1 MKNHRGQFSHWRE
14 PSNISSVER
23 KCYNAKMKLAVDMA
37 KTKFAGDTPPPMKEK
52 DGGVTKHS
60 GSEKITIN
68 EADGG
73 GRFSVESLS

>member
-1 MKNHRGQFSHWRE
+1 
-14 PSNISSVER
+14 
-23 KCYNAKMKLAVDMA
+23 MKLAVDMA

-73 GRFSVESLS
+73 GLTSIEGFSQSPAAAYLSVMVRHEVV